1 MKKIEHGHVSKK
13 CEKSV
18 AKTGLHHFNTQHD
31 TLFNLQHS
39 ILLSNT
45 TSRYYLRIRSVL
57 ILMLLLGVL
66 SCRKKA
72 EDSVATIDLGKAYYP
87 ETLGKFV
94 VYDIDSTWYNELTF
108 QPTTVKYRI
117 KEKFTQVFT
126 DNENKPA
133 IRIERYIK
141 QFNPTKPYDSIP
153 YTIKDV
159 WQANVSDKSVEV
171 VEENIRYVKLVF
183 PIKEGQTWKGNV
195 RNTLSERTYKIEYSD
210 RAENINGI
218 ALNQVMAVK
227 QIDFRT
233 LISYQYEQEK
243 YAKGVGLV
251 YREIK
256 DIYSNTVVAG
266 VPIENR
272 IEKGIIYIQKLV
284 SYGQE

>member
-1 MKKIEHGHVSKK
+1 MKKIKRWHVVKRWI
-13 CEKSV
+13 ESV
-18 AKTGLHHFNTQHD
+18 ARVSLRSFY
-31 TLFNLQHS
+31 TLDPIPFNLQPS
-39 ILLSNT
+39 TLMSNNT
-45 TSRYYLRIRSVL
+45 ARYYSRMHVVFMLVLLFSVS
-57 ILMLLLGVL
+57 
-66 SCRKKA
+66 SCRKK
-72 EDSVATIDLGKAYYP
+72 EEESVAAIDLGKAYYP

-94 VYDIDSTWYNELTF
+94 VYDVDSTWYNELTF

-141 QFNPTKPYDSIP
+141 LFNPAKPYDSIP

-210 RAENINGI
+210 RSENINGV
-218 ALNQVMAVK
+218 ALNQVLSVK
-227 QIDFRT
+227 QIDFPT